1 VSAALSDNVA
11 GHRAKYD
18 HLSKSLPPEEVGRTY
33 VGSGDPVEVGH
44 KELELIRAF
53 SVLQDVAI
61 VDVGC
66 GIGRLTQHLVPEPI
80 GRYLGLDIIPE
91 ILDQAVATAA
101 NDPRFRFEISV
112 ECRIPESDGWADVVV
127 GFSLITH
134 LMDEE
139 VFECIQEAHRVL
151 RPGAVAIFSFM
162 DFNLPVHQASF
173 FTHASHHRQG
183 HGDILKFT
191 TQDVLTRFGTKAG
204 FGDVSFIDGSADLQ
218 RSGLPSQL
226 LDVNELPSTY
236 QFGQS
241 LCVLRKPESEKVSHN
256 E

>member
-1 VSAALSDNVA
+1 
-11 GHRAKYD
+11 
-18 HLSKSLPPEEVGRTY
+18 
-33 VGSGDPVEVGH
+33 
-44 KELELIRAF
+44 
-53 SVLQDVAI
+53 
-61 VDVGC
+61 
-66 GIGRLTQHLVPEPI
+66 VPEPI

-101 NDPRFRFEISV
+101 DDPRFRFEISV

-241 LCVLRKPESEKVSHN
+241 LCVLRKPESEKVSQRMIWHTDFIDRTPHRDRVEVGDSRQLVPTVQAN
-256 E
+256 ADSSLERHPTALKHGA